1 MAHVLIR
8 SGPDRLTGPLSGGP
22 GDGGWR
28 IRAYE
33 LSPTTVATWSGTLI
47 EAGIPAEVPGLGPL
61 VA

>member
-1 MAHVLIR
+1 M
-8 SGPDRLTGPLSGGP
+8 SGGP

-61 VA
+61 AA